1 MSVLFDSRPKS
12 DTCKT
17 CDIFQVKVEAKE
29 DPAVAARL
37 NASWELHKRKAER
50 AYSLPKEDTALAQAD
65 LDVDMITF
73 DLQQSLP
80 TPLLSTGIV
89 FYKRQLW
96 TYNLGIHCCSTSEGF
111 MHVWDESVASRGS
124 QEIGSCIIRHLKE
137 IASGAKRLV
146 LYSDA
151 CGGQNRNINLVA
163 LWLHIVASDDF
174 SYEVIDHKFMVS
186 GHSYL
191 PNDRDFGSIE
201 TAKRRIQHVFVPAD
215 WESLIHNCRKK
226 NAFTVRQM
234 KREDFFAI
242 SELTKYGKMN
252 KDKQKVNWLKYL
264 WIRVEKSAPLAYKYR
279 TSHNDL
285 EQWKVVDLKP
295 IRRGRPADIPSTRKR
310 SI

>member
-1 MSVLFDSRPKS
+1 
-12 DTCKT
+12 
-17 CDIFQVKVEAKE
+17 
-29 DPAVAARL
+29 
-37 NASWELHKRKAER
+37 
-50 AYSLPKEDTALAQAD
+50 
-65 LDVDMITF
+65 
-73 DLQQSLP
+73 
-80 TPLLSTGIV
+80 
-89 FYKRQLW
+89 
-96 TYNLGIHCCSTSEGF
+96 

-124 QEIGSCIIRHLKE
+124 QEIGSCIIWHLKE

-163 LWLHIVASDDF
+163 LWLHVVASEDF

-242 SELTKYGKMN
+242 SELTKYVINRKTN

-295 IRRGRPADIPSTRKR
+295 IRRGRPADISRASLQHLYAGPRTINKKKLDDLKELLDFIPPVHHSFYQNLEQAGGDDSDKGEEEEGSEDGDDSEEEAGVDSDEEEAGVNSDEEEAGVDSDEEEEVEEEEEEEDDD
-310 SI
+310 SIEEEDSED